1 MSENRTNVI
10 GLLDGATLTGPGNPA
25 VFKGDKITLQC
36 SVDGIG
42 NVGAT
47 VNIEVS
53 NDRGRHWLVLATFT
67 IAGLNSASDGTTSAS
82 PWALIRANVTS
93 ISGNGASVSCFLGE

>member
-1 MSENRTNVI
+1 MSENRTNVV
-10 GLLDGATLTGPGNPA
+10 GLLDGATTVGPGNPA
-25 VFKGDKITLQC
+25 VFKGNIITLQC

-67 IAGLNSASDGTTSAS
+67 LSGVNSASDGTTSAS
-82 PWALIRANVTS
+82 PWALIRANVLTLV
-93 ISGNGASVSCFLGE
+93 GNGATVSCFLGE